1 MKHFLI
7 VSIFALIII
16 SCKDEVEQFNEAP
29 QIPPVETI
37 VIDFGK
43 MADMSKSASFTKTNW
58 VYSAT
63 TVGTWSVII
72 GTTFAVPVA
81 AFHKAIET
89 EHTVVDNVTWQ
100 WEYEVTGFT
109 SKYFARLVGQLQ
121 TDEIKWEMYISKDGI
136 NPFDEFM
143 WFEGTSK
150 IDGKSGHWTLYHS
163 AAFPEKTVE
172 IDWKRENEVV
182 GEIQYTYVR
191 EKNDM
196 RETDSFKG
204 STLTYGLQDNE
215 FDIYVNVHAWDTK
228 SAQFNDTFIEWDRES
243 YNGRV
248 KAESFYGDSD
258 WHCWKSSGDDIDCN

>member
-1 MKHFLI
+1 MKHLFTA
-7 VSIFALIII
+7 ALLLLLFS

-29 QIPPVETI
+29 KIPPVETM

-43 MADMSKSASFTKTNW
+43 MADYTKSAAFSKTNW
-58 VYSAT
+58 LYSAT
-63 TVGTWSVII
+63 TVGTWNMII

-121 TDEIKWEMYISKDGI
+121 TDEIKWEMYISKEGI
-136 NPFDEFM
+136 DSFDEFL

-150 IDGKSGHWTLYHS
+150 IDGLSGHWTLYHS
-163 AAFPEKTVE
+163 AVFPEKTVE
-172 IDWKRENEVV
+172 IDWKRENEEL
-182 GEIQYTYVR
+182 GEIKYTYVR

-196 RETDSFKG
+196 RETDYFNG
-204 STLTYGLQDNE
+204 STLTYGLQDEE
-215 FDIYVNVHAWDTK
+215 FDIYVNIHAWDTNT
-228 SAQFNDTFIEWDRES
+228 SQFNDTFIEWSRS
-243 YNGRV
+243 NYTGRV
-248 KAESFYGDSD
+248 KAENFYSD
-258 WHCWKSSGDDIDCN
+258 NNWHCWDAEGNDIECN